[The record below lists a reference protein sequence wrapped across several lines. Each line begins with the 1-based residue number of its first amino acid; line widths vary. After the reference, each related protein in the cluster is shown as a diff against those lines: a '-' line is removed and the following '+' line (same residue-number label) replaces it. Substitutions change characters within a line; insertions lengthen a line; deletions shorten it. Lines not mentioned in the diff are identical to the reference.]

1 MIYMGEI
8 KEEEVKFDLSGQG
21 EILRR
26 LCFWL
31 ELQVDLGREHL
42 MLSIDKKLRLRRA
55 CFGSA
60 EKTDKARKQDVVGDN
75 VGW

>member
-1 MIYMGEI
+1 MGKI
-8 KEEEVKFDLSGQG
+8 KEEEIQFDLGGQG

-42 MLSIDKKLRLRRA
+42 MLSIDKKLGPRRA
-55 CFGSA
+55 CFGSD
-60 EKTDKARKQDVVGDN
+60 EKTDKAKEQDVVGDN